1 MNNVFEFLFQYG
13 FHDTEFSSIEISG
26 TEIKLDFD
34 KGVYLLDETGKETQL
49 SKPAIIVV
57 KVALQPFIEQVEQQ
71 IEIRECNRK
80 YKDIEY
86 SKFKEY
92 LQKEHFEVFMV
103 YFSPFDNTVLVTGS
117 IGQNRSIDLSIA
129 GVKDIQVLF
138 K

>member
-34 KGVYLLDETGKETQL
+34 KGVYLLDETGNETQL

>member
-1 MNNVFEFLFQYG
+1 MNSVFEFLFQYG

-117 IGQNRSIDLSIA
+117 IGKNRSIDLSIA
-129 GVKDIQVLF
+129 CVQDIQVLF

>member
-1 MNNVFEFLFQYG
+1 MNSVFEFLFQYG

>member
-1 MNNVFEFLFQYG
+1 M
-13 FHDTEFSSIEISG
+13 
-26 TEIKLDFD
+26 
-34 KGVYLLDETGKETQL
+34 LDETGKETQL

>member
-1 MNNVFEFLFQYG
+1 MNSVFEFLFQYG

-129 GVKDIQVLF
+129 CVQDIQVLF

>member
-13 FHDTEFSSIEISG
+13 FHDTEFSSIEISE

-34 KGVYLLDETGKETQL
+34 NGVYLLDETGKETRL

>member
-13 FHDTEFSSIEISG
+13 FHDTEFSSIEISE

-34 KGVYLLDETGKETQL
+34 NGVYLLDETGKETRL

-80 YKDIEY
+80 YKDIKY

-117 IGQNRSIDLSIA
+117 IGHNRSIDLSIT